1 MDQALTATRAQDLN
15 PDTARRWLDEWNRQQ
30 EGYVRFRDCRFE
42 IIADALNASGLVA
55 PVILDLGCGPG
66 SLGDRLAARLPGAEI
81 VGLDYDPVL
90 LALARVLHA
99 DDPDRSWIELDMRR
113 HDWVD
118 YLEGRQFDAVVS
130 TTALHWLGAPNLM
143 RVYQDLTKVLA
154 PGGVFVNGDICSYD
168 QTQPTLRRM
177 AAASIKANRAAAQ
190 TEGAHDWVGWW
201 NEHRGRAGP
210 DRRRRGA
217 APAIL
222 QPAAEAGND
231 HGVPSGR
238 FAAGRFPRGR
248 LHLAVPERL
257 SGAGAALVSASDSVA
272 SLPSGSRKFPT
283 GNKNTLAS
291 PRKESISTAR

>member
-1 MDQALTATRAQDLN
+1 MEPATGRLC
-15 PDTARRWLDEWNRQQ
+15 PLP
-30 EGYVRFRDCRFE
+30 GLPVE
-42 IIADALNASGLVA
+42 IIADALTASGLVA

-90 LALARVLHA
+90 LSLARVLHV

-113 HDWVD
+113 HDWVE

-177 AAASIKANRAAAQ
+177 AAASIKANRAWRRPRAPMIGSA
-190 TEGAHDWVGWW
+190 G
-201 NEHRGRAGP
+201 GRA
-210 DRRRRGA
+210 
-217 APAIL
+217 
-222 QPAAEAGND
+222 
-231 HGVPSGR
+231 
-238 FAAGRFPRGR
+238 
-248 LHLAVPERL
+248 
-257 SGAGAALVSASDSVA
+257 
-272 SLPSGSRKFPT
+272 SRK
-283 GNKNTLAS
+283 S
-291 PRKESISTAR
+291 RS

>member
-1 MDQALTATRAQDLN
+1 MPWMDQALTATRAQNLN
-15 PDTARRWLDEWNRQQ
+15 PDIARRWLDEWNRQQ

-90 LALARVLHA
+90 LTLARVLHA

-143 RVYQDLTKVLA
+143 RVYQDLTRVLA

-201 NEHRGRAGP
+201 NSIAEEPALTAAVAERHR
-210 DRRRRGA
+210 
-217 APAIL
+217 
-222 QPAAEAGND
+222 
-231 HGVPSGR
+231 R
-238 FAAGRFPRGR
+238 FSNLPPKQEMTMEF
-248 LHLAVPERL
+248 HLAALRQVGFREVGCIWRYL
-257 SGAGAALVSASDSVA
+257 SDYLALA
-272 SLPSGSRKFPT
+272 L
-283 GNKNTLAS
+283 L
-291 PRKESISTAR
+291 

>member
-90 LALARVLHA
+90 LTLARVLHA

-118 YLEGRQFDAVVS
+118 YLEGRQFD
-130 TTALHWLGAPNLM
+130 N
-143 RVYQDLTKVLA
+143 
-154 PGGVFVNGDICSYD
+154 
-168 QTQPTLRRM
+168 RR
-177 AAASIKANRAAAQ
+177 
-190 TEGAHDWVGWW
+190 H
-201 NEHRGRAGP
+201 H
-210 DRRRRGA
+210 DRRFIPPNCPGKLNLYSVPGLPGAWRGDA
-217 APAIL
+217 
-222 QPAAEAGND
+222 
-231 HGVPSGR
+231 
-238 FAAGRFPRGR
+238 
-248 LHLAVPERL
+248 
-257 SGAGAALVSASDSVA
+257 
-272 SLPSGSRKFPT
+272 
-283 GNKNTLAS
+283 
-291 PRKESISTAR
+291 

>member
-1 MDQALTATRAQDLN
+1 MSVSGTAGLKSSRTRSTPRVWSL
-15 PDTARRWLDEWNRQQ
+15 
-30 EGYVRFRDCRFE
+30 
-42 IIADALNASGLVA
+42 

-143 RVYQDLTKVLA
+143 RVYQDLTRVLA

-201 NEHRGRAGP
+201 NSIAEEPSLTAAVAERHRQFSNLP
-210 DRRRRGA
+210 
-217 APAIL
+217 PK
-222 QPAAEAGND
+222 QEMTME
-231 HGVPSGR
+231 
-238 FAAGRFPRGR
+238 F
-248 LHLAVPERL
+248 HLAALRQVGFREVGCIWRYL
-257 SGAGAALVSASDSVA
+257 SDYLALGTALVSDSRTILWHP
-272 SLPSGSRKFPT
+272 LPTRLRNISHRKQ
-283 GNKNTLAS
+283 KYS
-291 PRKESISTAR
+291 CISAQREYLNAR